1 MRTTVSLIF
10 TVLLTLSSNVW
21 ADQSKYSLNIA
32 PSASIEP
39 ADVVQIVVD
48 ALRVNNPDSGDDGIA
63 TVWRFAAPS
72 NKAMTGPLERFT
84 KMLKGGY
91 GDMLNHI
98 DSDYG
103 PIEVQDDIAIQP
115 VWLTTPSG
123 DEVAYVFQLRRQGPG
138 EFEGIWMTESVY
150 PIAPKRRGT
159 AI

>member
-21 ADQSKYSLNIA
+21 ADQSKYPLNIA